1 MQIKYEN
8 KENVKNNGIVAD
20 YPVGTIVKYAIDNDR
35 FDADQYI
42 GVVLETT
49 EGKRVLY
56 DIEDNCIYDDVENY
70 NVVEVLDGYFT
81 VRN

>member
-20 YPVGTIVKYAIDNDR
+20 YPVGTIVKYALDDYLDSENYVGI
-35 FDADQYI
+35 
-42 GVVLETT
+42 VLETT

-56 DIEDNCIYDDVENY
+56 DIEDNCIYDDIENY
-70 NVVEVLDGYFT
+70 TVVEILDGYFT

>member
-20 YPVGTIVKYAIDNDR
+20 YPVGTIVKYEVYDYIDNN
-35 FDADQYI
+35 DQYI

-70 NVVEVLDGYFT
+70 TVVEVCDGYFT
-81 VRN
+81 LRN